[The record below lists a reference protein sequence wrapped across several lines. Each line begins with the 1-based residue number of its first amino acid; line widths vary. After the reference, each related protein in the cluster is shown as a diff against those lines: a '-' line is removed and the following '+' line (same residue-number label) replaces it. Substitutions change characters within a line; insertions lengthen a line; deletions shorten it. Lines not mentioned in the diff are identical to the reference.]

1 MTYKTL
7 RRKSD
12 KQWVSLYKGFPTAM
26 ICEKIPTEAADINT
40 PIEYFINSFKEIDWS
55 LYELVE
61 VVVIPVDEFPSEE
74 EIRDSAEK
82 KYPKRN
88 HTKFLQQWDNTL
100 RRLYVEAQ
108 MELINKLKGE

>member
-61 VVVIPVDEFPSEE
+61 VVVIPVDEFPSDENVWK
-74 EIRDSAEK
+74 EINARIPDE
-82 KYPKRN
+82 Y
-88 HTKFLQQWDNTL
+88 
-100 RRLYVEAQ
+100 YAQ
-108 MELINKLKGE
+108 ETGKIINRYKSQILKP